1 VPLVEEEH
9 PWTGFRKV
17 PCMSEFLNRV
27 AEISM
32 RMVIS
37 PFEFGYP
44 LIVVG
49 I

>member
-1 VPLVEEEH
+1 
-9 PWTGFRKV
+9 
-17 PCMSEFLNRV
+17 LNRV